1 MLYTLI
7 TFWPLWIFILFLL
20 IFGFRIVP
28 PNEANIVVRLGKPVR
43 IRKQ

>member
-7 TFWPLWIFILFLL
+7 TFWPLLFLL